1 MRILQVIES
10 LEFGGAEKVV
20 VMLAN
25 ELVKS
30 HEVSVCCLKT
40 LGPLAAELDS
50 RIRTFCLNKQEGNDY
65 RLPFRLSR
73 LFRSERIDVINTH
86 NWAVFLEGAL
96 AAKLAR
102 VPVRIHTVHGP
113 YTDYP
118 AAWKGQLKRWL
129 RHTLERWLA
138 RSFNRIITVSD
149 SIQPYLIGQIGI
161 QPARITTVHNGIAAR
176 TIAHPPRGEQTTFIT
191 VGRLATIKNHTL
203 LLRSFA
209 LLTRQY
215 PQCRLIIVGD
225 GPQRQQLEQLIRELG
240 IGHAAS
246 ILGFRSDIDEL
257 LGKADIFVLSSNYE
271 GISIALLE
279 AMRAGL
285 PVIATRVGGV
295 PETVRDRETG
305 LLVAANDESAFL
317 EAMLQLVSTP
327 DLQKKFGQAGHAFFK
342 KEFSLEQMTT
352 RTVGIY
358 QQSR

>member
-30 HEVSVCCLKT
+30 HDVGICCFKT
-40 LGPLAAELDS
+40 LGPLAAELDP
-50 RIRTFCLNKQEGNDY
+50 RIRTFCLRKTEGNDY
-65 RLPFRLSR
+65 RLPFRLAR
-73 LFRSERIDVINTH
+73 LLRSERIDVINTH

-102 VPVRIHTVHGP
+102 IRTRVHTIHGP

-118 AAWKGQLKRWL
+118 ATWKGRLKRRL
-129 RHTLERWLA
+129 RHTLERWMA
-138 RSFNRIITVSD
+138 RGFNRMVTVSD

-161 QPARITTVHNGIAAR
+161 APARITTIHNGIAAR
-176 TIAHPPRGEQTTFIT
+176 KVVRLPQSGQVTLIA
-191 VGRLATIKNHTL
+191 VGRLATIKNHAL
-203 LLRSFA
+203 LLRAFA
-209 LLTRQY
+209 LLVRRY
-215 PQCRLIIVGD
+215 PQCRLVIVGD
-225 GPQRQQLEQLIRELG
+225 GPLRLPLDQSIRELG

-257 LGKADIFVLSSNYE
+257 LGQADIFVLSSHYE

-285 PVIATRVGGV
+285 PVIATRVGGN

-305 LLVAANDESAFL
+305 LLVAADDESALL
-317 EAMLQLVSTP
+317 EAMLELVRMP
-327 DLQKKFGQAGHAFFK
+327 DLQQKYGRAGRVFFE
-342 KEFSLEQMTT
+342 KEFSLEQMTA
-352 RTVGIY
+352 RTLNVY
-358 QQSR
+358 RQSP